1 MKNLLLIPMLF
12 FLQSYRPFAQ
22 DGSVDTDTDV
32 IDERVEK
39 ARQNAIQEKRAE
51 EVIREEQ
58 QSNEEVD
65 RNLQPDI
72 LLQDNDMKE
81 GSVE

>member
-1 MKNLLLIPMLF
+1 MKTLLLIPALF
-12 FLQSYRPFAQ
+12 ILQAYRPFTQ
-22 DGSVDTDTDV
+22 DGSVDPDTNA

-39 ARQNAIQEKRAE
+39 ARENKIQEKRAE
-51 EVIREEQ
+51 EAIREEQ